1 MAEEKVQQEET
12 RKYTPAVGRRK
23 AASAR
28 IRLFE
33 SGKGEVVVNGKPLAT
48 HLPVE
53 TMQTTVLKPLNVV
66 GQAKS
71 FDVSAKVLGG
81 GLAGHADAISLGI
94 ARALVAH
101 NPEYRPALKAA
112 GLLMRDAREKERK
125 KPGLKK
131 ARKAAQWSKR

>member
-1 MAEEKVQQEET
+1 MAEEQVIEK
-12 RKYTPAVGRRK
+12 RAYTPAVGRRK

-28 IRLFE
+28 IRLFAN
-33 SGKGEVVVNGKPLAT
+33 GKGEVTVNEKPLAT

-53 TMQTTVLKPLNVV
+53 TMQTTALKPLNVV

-71 FDVSAKVLGG
+71 FDVSVKILGG

-94 ARALVAH
+94 ARALVAY
-101 NPEYRPALKAA
+101 NPEFRPPLKAA